1 MHECLL
7 QIELMD
13 LELVSGSKS
22 NHLAADTATPSFNK
36 TGILNATKSA
46 FVERHML
53 NLFPKSQ
60 LHFLGELFLHM
71 EAVITLYPKVMDYL
85 ALTTPYEVISG
96 AVLGENA
103 LPEPNG

>member
-7 QIELMD
+7 KIELMD

-22 NHLAADTATPSFNK
+22 NHLAADTATPTFNK

-53 NLFPKSQ
+53 NLFQVTTTFP
-60 LHFLGELFLHM
+60 GELFLHM
-71 EAVITLYPKVMDYL
+71 EAVVTLYPKVMD
-85 ALTTPYEVISG
+85 
-96 AVLGENA
+96 
-103 LPEPNG
+103 